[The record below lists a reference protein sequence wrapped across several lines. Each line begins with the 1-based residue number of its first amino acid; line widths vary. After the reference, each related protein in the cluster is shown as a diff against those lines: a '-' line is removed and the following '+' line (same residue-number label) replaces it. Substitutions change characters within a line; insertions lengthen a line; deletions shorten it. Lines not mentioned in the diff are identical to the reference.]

1 MAGRRQKGPSTE
13 ELLERLE
20 DRFNTFKEEHKK
32 ELEEMKNNY
41 EVCMEQVKKDFDK
54 EIKSL
59 KSEAEVLRSE
69 QRREVIAVKE
79 EQEEQWGKM
88 KGEIID
94 QLQGMKVD
102 LESYNSETEES
113 IKASNEEILLQIEEA
128 RINIKNLDD
137 KLLTSLSEISK
148 RINDESTEIVA
159 NHDIFKD
166 ETETRLVE
174 MSQLSDERY
183 GEMCDLMKAADD
195 RRAADG
201 SDFREE
207 LRGLNLKIEE
217 VLDSVGITIQEKLKE
232 TNSDIQSKMDLEAQ
246 EAQSQRAEIEFD
258 VSGLKEKIDSLDQ
271 GLAEVNEK
279 LHEFEQNKRNNLIF
293 YGLNNDVKE
302 TPELLMSK
310 IQTIIKVS
318 VGIRRD
324 IPIPKVMR
332 MYNGE

>member
-32 ELEEMKNNY
+32 ELEEIKNNY